1 MNRTFTGLLI
11 VSLIMSVMSSE
22 LDPLLQSKHCMLS
35 AAAKALGDATI
46 ANPDDLLCGLHNPA
60 LVYGYFTKK
69 KALKFGMIAGYSR
82 DSLFDKH
89 VIPIGMAYSNTE
101 GAIGGFYRGLFT
113 KSGKQQHEAVVNISG
128 LLAAPLVDETGH
140 ESMGQVDIGVN
151 IRYIWYNWK
160 SRVLIPSDTLLKPIS
175 NAEIQQNRL
184 LFDIGLYQGDVSPN
198 LDFAFTLR
206 NVFGYV
212 WQEENPVINDSVSA
226 TVINAADTIKD
237 TLSRYMYYDAKSKG
251 WIKNEYRALTIGIVY
266 HVNKNSKSWQ
276 LHLPIDFEILGMFN
290 KKVKNQYVFRG
301 GLEAIIR
308 DHFSARFGYSRAP
321 GPIQSGWKEI
331 KKMNIFTGGA
341 GLSINPFT
349 LDFFLS
355 DEAFGTTLRYDL

>member
-1 MNRTFTGLLI
+1 MT
-11 VSLIMSVMSSE
+11 VVSSE
-22 LDPLLQSKHCMLS
+22 LDPILQTKNCMNS
-35 AAAKALGDATI
+35 AAVKALGDATI
-46 ANPDDLLCGLHNPA
+46 ANPEDLLCGLHNPA

-69 KALKFGMIAGYSR
+69 KASKFSMVAGYSR

-89 VIPIGMAYSNTE
+89 VIPFGIAYGNRE
-101 GAIGGFYRGLFT
+101 GAIGGFYRGLLT
-113 KSGKQQHEAVVNISG
+113 ESGKHQHEAVVNLSG
-128 LLAAPLVDETGH
+128 MLAAPLIDETGS

-160 SRVLIPSDTLLKPIS
+160 SRVLIPTDTMLKPVS
-175 NAEIQQNRL
+175 NAVIRQNRL

-198 LDFAFTLR
+198 LDFALTLS
-206 NVFGYV
+206 NVFGHV
-212 WQEENPVINDSVSA
+212 WQEENPVINDSVSV
-226 TVINAADTIKD
+226 TVINVADTLKD
-237 TLSRYMYYDAKSKG
+237 TLSRYIYNNTKSKG

-266 HVNKNSKSWQ
+266 HVNKYSQSWQ

-301 GLEAIIR
+301 GLEATIR
-308 DHFSARFGYSRAP
+308 DHFSVRLGYCRAP

-331 KKMNIFTGGA
+331 KKMNVFTGGA
-341 GLSINPFT
+341 GISINPFT

-355 DEAFGTTLRYDL
+355 DEAFGTTLRFDL